1 MPRQV
6 GAIAICGY
14 TLAICRLMDGCE
26 KMQKLTRWGNS
37 VGIRIPAHVL
47 GAAGLKSGDHVYVRL
62 MDSGDIRV
70 RPVKGRRQ
78 AESESAKTTAIP
90 EPSELEQW

>member
-1 MPRQV
+1 MWV
-6 GAIAICGY
+6 DCNFMAIRWLYAGP
-14 TLAICRLMDGCE
+14 LEE

-37 VGIRIPAHVL
+37 VGIRINAHIL
-47 GAAGLKSGDHVYVRL
+47 ASARLKSGDLVYLRL

-78 AESESAKTTAIP
+78 AESESAKTTAMS

>member
-1 MPRQV
+1 
-6 GAIAICGY
+6 
-14 TLAICRLMDGCE
+14 
-26 KMQKLTRWGNS
+26 MQKLTRWGNS

-47 GAAGLKSGDHVYVRL
+47 GSAGLKSGDHVYVRL

-70 RPVKGRRQ
+70 RPVKGRQ
-78 AESESAKTTAIP
+78 QVESGGAKTTAIP